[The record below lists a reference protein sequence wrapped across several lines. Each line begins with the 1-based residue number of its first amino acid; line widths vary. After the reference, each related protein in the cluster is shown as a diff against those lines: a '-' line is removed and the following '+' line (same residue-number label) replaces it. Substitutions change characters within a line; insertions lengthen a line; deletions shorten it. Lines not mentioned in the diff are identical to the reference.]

1 MQIIFNSLL
10 KSEIAESACRK
21 SAQSKL
27 FTPFVQEDSSTTS
40 KYGGTGL
47 GLTICKYL
55 AELMGGSVDF
65 RSEEGA
71 GTTFIFK
78 LKLSCQSDKS
88 LSLYDK
94 AAAIDSP
101 RKILLLEGKEHA
113 QNAVLEQYFKASDTP
128 YDVVKSTSA

>member
-1 MQIIFNSLL
+1 M
-10 KSEIAESACRK
+10 
-21 SAQSKL
+21 
-27 FTPFVQEDSSTTS
+27 
-40 KYGGTGL
+40 

-113 QNAVLEQYFKASDTP
+113 QNAELEQYFKASDTP
-128 YDVVKSTSA
+128 YDVVKSTSAWLSLLA